1 MMLQLSFRQKF
12 ADMLIDEV
20 MLFRRSILTHI
31 AMCNSIQFHYFHSEL
46 FLLLSGRQNSRICLI
61 VTSS

>member
-31 AMCNSIQFHYFHSEL
+31 AMCNSIQFHYFHSE
-46 FLLLSGRQNSRICLI
+46 
-61 VTSS
+61 